1 MDNFMTHVTLDV
13 QNTSITF
20 APTLKAYNDYINK
33 LGMND
38 KVAPTINYLKR
49 IVVPESKV
57 DLDTLILL
65 PGAALSL
72 VAVINDEFA
81 PDLEITVKK

>member
-1 MDNFMTHVTLDV
+1 MTQVTLDV
-13 QNTSITF
+13 QNTLLTF
-20 APTLKAYNDYINK
+20 APTLKAYNEYINK

-38 KVAPTINYLKR
+38 KVAPTVNYLKR

-57 DLDTLILL
+57 DLETFIQL

-72 VAVINDEFA
+72 VAAVNDEFA